1 MALKIVWTKRAD
13 KSFDKIIVY
22 LEIEWNTSVVRS
34 FVKKTYDLLDILI
47 EFPEIGSIENE
58 EKNIRGFTLIK
69 QVNVFYKIKEDE
81 LIILNFFTN
90 RQNPKKKKL

>member
-22 LEIEWNTSVVRS
+22 LEIEWNTRVVKS

>member
-22 LEIEWNTSVVRS
+22 LEIKWNTRVVKS